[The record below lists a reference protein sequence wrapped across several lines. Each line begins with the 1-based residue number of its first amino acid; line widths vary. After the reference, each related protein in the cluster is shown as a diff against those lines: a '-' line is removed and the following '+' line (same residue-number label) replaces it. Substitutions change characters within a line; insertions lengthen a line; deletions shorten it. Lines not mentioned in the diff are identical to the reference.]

1 MIDLAETREFTY
13 SSSATPGEV
22 AEFFAGWLAKRS
34 KKPGKISLAG
44 VEYLGSQ
51 FTYRM
56 WGSSR
61 RGLRN
66 LPMQVTWQITGDE
79 VGAVVALQIRSNEG
93 SYLFRTYQHHL
104 NYQRTFDQMGN
115 ELEAL
120 IN

>member
-1 MIDLAETREFTY
+1 MIDLAETRNFTF

-22 AEFFAGWLAKRS
+22 AETVAEWLDKRS
-34 KKPGKISLAG
+34 KKPGKASLTE
-44 VEYLGSQ
+44 VKFLGSQ

-66 LPMQVTWQITGDE
+66 LPMQVTWQITSAD
-79 VGAVVALQIRSNEG
+79 VGAVVAVQMRSNEG

-104 NYQRTFDQMGN
+104 IYQRTFDQMGD

-120 IN
+120 VK